1 MRQHKTRQLETR
13 QHETRQRRMRQH
25 KLRQHE
31 AGQRKTRQ
39 HRMKVTVPLQYHIKY
54 AAGHSVGGNLP
65 EISGERTYD
74 YGICK
79 MEL

>member
-1 MRQHKTRQLETR
+1 
-13 QHETRQRRMRQH
+13 MRQH

-31 AGQRKTRQ
+31 AGQ
-39 HRMKVTVPLQYHIKY
+39 HRMEVTVPLQYYIKY
-54 AAGHSVGGNLP
+54 AAGHSVGSNLP
-65 EISGERTYD
+65 DISGERTCD